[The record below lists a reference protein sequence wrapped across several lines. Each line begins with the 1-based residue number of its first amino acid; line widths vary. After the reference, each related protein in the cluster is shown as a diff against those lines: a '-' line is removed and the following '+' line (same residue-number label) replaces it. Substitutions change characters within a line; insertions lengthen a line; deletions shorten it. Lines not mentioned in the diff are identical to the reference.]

1 MGYMNTKLRK
11 YVSVVKFNVEY
22 FVMKYLLIHFIND
35 FELISLNK
43 KNCGALLT
51 PEEQIFGF
59 LNQFRNIDLAKSGV
73 QN

>member
-11 YVSVVKFNVEY
+11 YVSVVKFHVEY
-22 FVMKYLLIHFIND
+22 FVMKYLLVHFIND

-43 KNCGALLT
+43 KTCGALLT
-51 PEEQIFGF
+51 SEEQIFGF
-59 LNQFRNIDLAKSGV
+59 LNQFRNIGLAKSGV